1 MTSLFQQ
8 SSFNLN
14 REIDTEGR
22 LKTKL
27 YDKRD
32 DFTFPTVNT
41 SLPPVATFQHHIS
54 QLIRYSR
61 AYTQYS
67 DCLDK
72 ADLLPPKLLKQ
83 GCVAP
88 MLKLSL

>member
-41 SLPPVATFQHHIS
+41 SLSPVATFQHHIS